1 MTDEFSLQEGHEKF
15 AKSIF
20 NGIWQ
25 LLEKTNRSTEEDEEM
40 LMRAFASA
48 YHWKQIGT
56 EIHFQRAYWMISK
69 VYQAL
74 GEANNALEWAQ
85 KCAEITQNYSGAMED
100 FDLAYSEE
108 ALARSYALLGDL
120 DLAKKHHQRAAELGG
135 KIQDPENRKIFQS
148 DFDGGNWFGL
158 SSGI

>member
-1 MTDEFSLQEGHEKF
+1 MTNEFSLQAGHEKF

-25 LLEKTNRSTEEDEEM
+25 LLEKSDRSPAEDDEL

-56 EIHFQRAYWMISK
+56 DIHFQRAYWMISK

-85 KCAEITQNYSGAMED
+85 KCAEITQKHSRAMED

-108 ALARSYALLGDL
+108 ALARSYALQGDL
-120 DLAKKHHQRAAELGG
+120 DLAKKHHQRAAELGNM
-135 KIQDPENRKIFQS
+135 IQDPENKNIFMS
-148 DFDGGNWFGL
+148 DFNGGIWFGL
-158 SSGI
+158 SSGN